1 MDTLRLFF
9 GISRFGLAEIF
20 NRIYY
25 QMAKFTLDL
34 EDRIRPVLKR
44 IDQVILAL
52 ESLVLESAVN
62 SQQNKESSEVPDI
75 KIEEGELQV
84 DHRQVSVPS
93 IFQEPFCLRG
103 VVKHML
109 AYEASQYELRKGVP
123 YPLELYIAWNAVDDV
138 IPADL

>member
-1 MDTLRLFF
+1 MALISDGSTGYTL
-9 GISRFGLAEIF
+9 
-20 NRIYY
+20 
-25 QMAKFTLDL
+25 
-34 EDRIRPVLKR
+34 
-44 IDQVILAL
+44 
-52 ESLVLESAVN
+52 
-62 SQQNKESSEVPDI
+62 VPDI

-93 IFQEPFCLRG
+93 IFQEPFCLRS